1 MKLLDSGDFDS
12 AYTLLREIND
22 IDTIVAS
29 KYDRAIK
36 CIDSGDYESA
46 YILLKDISYKDS
58 KEKSVDIKT
67 KYNQILMRKA
77 AVGDKITF
85 GTYEQDNVTSNGTE
99 NIEWLV
105 LAKENNKILVISDKA
120 LDRQLYDNADVTW
133 ENCSL
138 RKWLND
144 SFLNAAFSE
153 EERALIQSTTLSA
166 DKNPEYSS
174 DPGTATT
181 DKVFLLSINE
191 AEKYFNSDEARKCA
205 PTAYAK
211 AQGALTSSDVYET
224 PSGAATCWWWLRS
237 PGYSQKGAAIVNC
250 DGSVYYFGYGVDYD
264 DVSVRPALWISIE

>member
-1 MKLLDSGDFDS
+1 MKLLDSGNYDY

-22 IDTIVAS
+22 IDTIFAS

-36 CIDSGDYESA
+36 CMDSGDYESA

-58 KEKSVDIKT
+58 KEKCAEIKT

-77 AVGDKITF
+77 AVGDKIAF
-85 GTYEQDNVTSNGTE
+85 GTYEQDNDTSNGAE
-99 NIEWLV
+99 DIEWLV

-120 LDRQLYDNADVTW
+120 LDRQLYDNADVRW

-144 SFLNAAFSE
+144 SFINAAFSE
-153 EERALIQSTTLSA
+153 EERALIQSTTVSA
-166 DKNPEYSS
+166 DKNPEYST

-211 AQGALTSSDVYET
+211 ARGALTSVGDAKT
-224 PSGAATCWWWLRS
+224 WWWLRS
-237 PGYSQKGAAIVNC
+237 PGRSQKYAAIVSI
-250 DGSVYYFGYGVDYD
+250 GGWVYYRGYGVNYD
-264 DVSVRPALWISIE
+264 NVSVRPALWISF

>member
-22 IDTIVAS
+22 IDTIFAS

-58 KEKSVDIKT
+58 KEKCADIKS

-105 LAKENNKILVISDKA
+105 LARENNKILVISDKV
-120 LDRQLYDNADVTW
+120 LDAKQYNNEINTTW
-133 ENCSL
+133 EQCSL

-144 SFLNAAFSE
+144 SFLNTAFSKK
-153 EERALIQSTTLSA
+153 ERVLIQSTTVSA
-166 DKNPEYSS
+166 DKNPKYSTN
-174 DPGTATT
+174 PGNATT

-191 AEKYFNSDEARKCA
+191 VYKYFNDFHARECA
-205 PTAYAK
+205 LTAYAK
-211 AQGALTSSDVYET
+211 AH
-224 PSGAATCWWWLRS
+224 GAALWWLRS
-237 PGYSQKGAAIVNC
+237 PGSFYSAAFVYPTGALVYN
-250 DGSVYYFGYGVDYD
+250 GESVKVSYGG
-264 DVSVRPALWISIE
+264 VRPALWIDLDSMKNE